1 MLCMN
6 VSKDF
11 EGGLIM
17 NVFKGNTLYR
27 IADPIENLSRIVYN
41 IRDKR
46 RRKWW
51 QMDIPNKYESELIV
65 QPMAQFL

>member
-1 MLCMN
+1 
-6 VSKDF
+6 
-11 EGGLIM
+11 M

-51 QMDIPNKYESELIV
+51 QIDIPNKYESELIV